1 MFLRYLNI
9 PSWYVYY
16 FIRKHTHGNIKLGY
30 LKSWKFKEGKVG
42 NIKKKTQKNPIIL
55 FLNKKLTSTKVY

>member
-1 MFLRYLNI
+1 MFLRYLNS

-16 FIRKHTHGNIKLGY
+16 FIRKHTHRNIKLGC

-42 NIKKKTQKNPIIL
+42 KVKKKKPHHFVLKQEIN
-55 FLNKKLTSTKVY
+55 FNKSTLIF

>member
-1 MFLRYLNI
+1 MFLSYLNS

-16 FIRKHTHGNIKLGY
+16 FIRKHTHGNIKLGC

-42 NIKKKTQKNPIIL
+42 KVKKKKHIIL
-55 FLNKKLTSTKVY
+55 FLNKKLTSTKAH